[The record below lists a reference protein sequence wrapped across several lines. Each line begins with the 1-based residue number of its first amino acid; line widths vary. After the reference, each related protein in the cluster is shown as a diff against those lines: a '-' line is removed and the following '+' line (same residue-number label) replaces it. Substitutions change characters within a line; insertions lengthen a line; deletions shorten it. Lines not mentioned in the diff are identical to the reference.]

1 MAAVLAD
8 THAILWYLSADL
20 RISRAATAAMDSA
33 TAAGDPI
40 FVPAITMV
48 EIQYLVEKGRLTAD
62 DQRIVKAAID
72 DVQNPARLIP
82 IDRAI
87 VDALSQVHREE
98 VPDMPDRIIAATA
111 FSLGVPLLSRDRK
124 IRASQIQTIW

>member
-40 FVPAITMV
+40 FVSAITMV

-98 VPDMPDRIIAATA
+98 VPDMPDRTIAATA

>member
-20 RISRAATAAMDSA
+20 RISRAATAAMDTA

-40 FVPAITMV
+40 FVSAITMV
-48 EIQYLVEKGRLTAD
+48 EIQYLVEQGRLTAD

>member
-40 FVPAITMV
+40 FVSAITMV

>member
-8 THAILWYLSADL
+8 TPAILWYLSADL

-40 FVPAITMV
+40 FVSAITMV
-48 EIQYLVEKGRLTAD
+48 EIQYLVEQGRLTAD

>member
-8 THAILWYLSADL
+8 TPAILWYLSADL
-20 RISRAATAAMDSA
+20 RISRAATAAMDTA

-40 FVPAITMV
+40 FVSAITMV
-48 EIQYLVEKGRLTAD
+48 EIQYLVEQGRLTAD

>member
-1 MAAVLAD
+1 MEAVLAD
-8 THAILWYLSADL
+8 THAILWYLTADL

-40 FVPAITMV
+40 FVSAITMV

-62 DQRIVKAAID
+62 DRRIVKAAID